1 MFKAQPFLFAR
12 YRSACDRLPLILA
25 VAAGIV
31 FAGCAVTEQPQPLSL
46 SPQEKIE
53 AEPQVAL
60 PPQDIWQRIRTGM
73 QIIPAGGD
81 RQADGQL
88 AKAVAKQLAWYK
100 KNPRYLETVFER
112 AEPFIFEVVEQLDRA
127 GLPLELALLPVVE
140 STYDP
145 LAYSNSHA
153 VGLWQFIPS
162 TAKAF
167 GLQRS
172 DNYEGRRDSVAA
184 TAAAVKFLKY
194 LNKQFDGQWL
204 LALAAYNSGEGN
216 VRRAVARDIAK
227 GGSGQFWDLKLPRE
241 TRNYVPQLL
250 ALSELVMDPARHQVE
265 LPNLPNRA
273 FFTAITLSSPI
284 DLSLAQQV
292 SATEPELFT
301 RLNAA
306 FRRSV
311 TPEGRA
317 TLLVPQENA
326 PALQAFLASTEPR
339 EWAPY
344 REVTVR
350 WGDTLSQ
357 LAERH
362 NSTQRAIRSANQLQS
377 SRLKV
382 GQTLIIPPRG
392 ELHSNIRELPRG
404 HRKHIIQRGD
414 SLWDIAK
421 LYSTDIAQLR
431 KLNQLKGSL
440 LRPGD
445 TLLVPSTIGG
455 RKQAKSDK
463 VRLRRVNY
471 EVKNGDSLSR
481 IAARFAVKT
490 AQIVSWNQLNKSRY
504 LQPGQRLTI
513 YVNPIEI

>member
-1 MFKAQPFLFAR
+1 MLV
-12 YRSACDRLPLILA
+12 L
-25 VAAGIV
+25 AAGII
-31 FAGCAVTEQPQPLSL
+31 ATGCAVNQQPEPLNLTSQTE
-46 SPQEKIE
+46 IE
-53 AEPQVAL
+53 PEQQVVS

-88 AKAVAKQLAWYK
+88 VTAVDKQLAWYK
-100 KNPRYLETVFER
+100 KNPRYLETVFKR
-112 AEPFIFEVVEQLDRA
+112 AEPFLFDVVEQLEKA

-162 TAKAF
+162 TAEAF
-167 GLQRS
+167 GLERS

-194 LNKQFDGQWL
+194 LNRQFDGQWL

-284 DLSLAQQV
+284 DLDLAQKI

-311 TPEGRA
+311 TPERGA

-326 PALQAFLASTEPR
+326 PALKAFLANTDPTQ
-339 EWAPY
+339 WAPY

-357 LAERH
+357 IAERY
-362 NSTQRAIRSANQLQS
+362 NSTQTAIRTVNQLQS
-377 SRLKV
+377 SQLKV
-382 GQTLIIPPRG
+382 GQSLIIPPRG
-392 ELHSNIRELPRG
+392 ELHSHIRELPRG
-404 HRKHIIQRGD
+404 HHKYIIQRGD

-421 LYSTDIAQLR
+421 LYSTDVAQLR
-431 KLNQLKGSL
+431 KLNQLKGTL

-445 TLLVPSTIGG
+445 TLLVPSAIGALG
-455 RKQAKSDK
+455 PASIDK
-463 VRLRRVNY
+463 PSLRRVNY

-490 AQIVSWNQLNKSRY
+490 AQIVSWNQLDKNRY